1 MKVFE
6 GRSLEEIAGQLGC
19 SLRTIERRWTL
30 AKHWLE
36 KELTA

>member
-1 MKVFE
+1 MAD
-6 GRSLEEIAGQLGC
+6 RLGC

-36 KELTA
+36 ENLR

>member
-6 GRSLEEIAGQLGC
+6 GRSLEEIGGQLGC

-36 KELTA
+36 KELG

>member
-1 MKVFE
+1 MFA
-6 GRSLEEIAGQLGC
+6 GRSPQEIVGQLCC

-36 KELTA
+36 KELG

>member
-6 GRSLEEIAGQLGC
+6 GLSLEEIADRLEC

-30 AKHWLE
+30 AKHWLA
-36 KELTA
+36 KELG